1 MKLYDFA
8 PAPNPRRVR
17 IFAAEKAIAL
27 DIVPVDLSSGEHRQ
41 APYRDINADLVVPVL
56 ELDDGAKICESVAI
70 CRYLDELHPE
80 PPLFGTDALDKAMV
94 EMWHRRVEIQ
104 GFMAAAEALRNRSK
118 FFENRALPGPVD
130 YAQIPELAER
140 GRQRVAQFFGMLET
154 RLGESEHVAGERFSI
169 ADIAAL
175 VVVDFATRTGS
186 APDDLPA
193 AMAAWHARV
202 SARPSAGA

>member
-17 IFAAEKAIAL
+17 IFAAEKGIAL
-27 DIVPVDLSSGEHRQ
+27 DIVPVDLSSGEHMQ
-41 APYRDINADLVVPVL
+41 APYSDVSADLVVPVL
-56 ELDDGAKICESVAI
+56 ELDDGTRIDESVAI
-70 CRYLDELHPE
+70 CRYLDEVQPE
-80 PPLFGTDALDKAMV
+80 PPLFGVDALERAMV
-94 EMWHRRVEIQ
+94 EAWHRRVEFQ
-104 GFMAAAEALRNRSK
+104 GLMAAAEALRNRSK
-118 FFENRALPGPVD
+118 FFENRALSGPVN

-140 GRQRVAQFFGMLET
+140 GRQRVAQFFDMLDG
-154 RLGESEHVAGERFSI
+154 RLAESEHVAGERFSI

-175 VVVDFATRTGS
+175 VVVDFAARTGS
-186 APDDLPA
+186 APGDMPA

>member
-17 IFAAEKAIAL
+17 IFAAEKGIAL
-27 DIVPVDLSSGEHRQ
+27 DIVPVDLSSGEHMK
-41 APYRDINADLVVPVL
+41 APYQGINADMVVPVL
-56 ELDDGAKICESVAI
+56 ELDDGTRIGESTAI
-70 CRYLDELHPE
+70 CRYLDEIQPE
-80 PPLFGTDALDKAMV
+80 PPLFGIDALDRATV
-94 EMWHRRVEIQ
+94 ETWHRRVEFQ

-118 FFENRALPGPVD
+118 FFKNRALPGPVD

-140 GRQRVAQFFGMLET
+140 GRQRVAQFFTMLDAQLAT
-154 RLGESEHVAGERFSI
+154 NEHVAGERFSI

-175 VVVDFATRTGS
+175 VAVDFASRTGS
-186 APDDLPA
+186 APGDMPA

-202 SARPSAGA
+202 SARASATA

>member
-17 IFAAEKAIAL
+17 IFAAEKGIAL

-80 PPLFGTDALDKAMV
+80 PPLFGVDPLDRAMT

-104 GFMAAAEALRNRSK
+104 GFTAAAEALRNRSK

-140 GRQRVAQFFGMLET
+140 GRQRVAQFFGMLDA
-154 RLGESEHVAGERFSI
+154 RLGESAFVAGERFSI

-175 VVVDFATRTGS
+175 VVVDFAARTGS
-186 APDDLPA
+186 APDDMPA
-193 AMAAWHARV
+193 AMAAWHAGV
-202 SARPSAGA
+202 SARPSAAA

>member
-1 MKLYDFA
+1 MKLYDYG

-17 IFAAEKAIAL
+17 IFAAEKGIPL

-41 APYRDINADLVVPVL
+41 TPYRDINPAMAVPML
-56 ELDDGAKICESVAI
+56 ELDDGTRICESVAI
-70 CRYLDELHPE
+70 CRYLNELKPE
-80 PPLFGTDALDKAMV
+80 PPLFGIDALDRAMV
-94 EMWHRRVEIQ
+94 EMWHRRVEIE
-104 GFMAAAEALRNRSK
+104 GFLAAAEALRNRSK

-140 GRQRVAQFFGMLET
+140 GRKRVTQFFAMLDA
-154 RLGESEHVAGERFSI
+154 RLAESEHVAGKRFSI

-175 VVVDFATRTGS
+175 VVVDFAARTGS
-186 APDDLPA
+186 APGDLPTSL
-193 AMAAWHARV
+193 AAWHACV